1 MFFKIINFI
10 NNESYTI
17 LKNLDLTLSLTKDFE
32 GFGYSIA
39 ESLYVE
45 TPVIATSVGGVKEYL
60 NNKVANIIKSG
71 DNFFTKLLR
80 DFLSNENSWKK
91 KVKRGKKLI
100 INNFNSEKMSKEF
113 LNVFNEKNLMIGCG
127 GRI

>member
-1 MFFKIINFI
+1 MNKLNKLILEKKLKKYFKIINFI

-39 ESLYVE
+39 KQMYVE

-71 DNFFTKLLR
+71 DRESVTKLLR

-91 KVKRGKKLI
+91 K
-100 INNFNSEKMSKEF
+100 
-113 LNVFNEKNLMIGCG
+113 
-127 GRI
+127 

>member
-1 MFFKIINFI
+1 MKVILF
-10 NNESYTI
+10 

-45 TPVIATSVGGVKEYL
+45 TPVIATSVGGVKEL

-71 DNFFTKLLR
+71 D
-80 DFLSNENSWKK
+80 
-91 KVKRGKKLI
+91 RGQLQ
-100 INNFNSEKMSKEF
+100 NY
-113 LNVFNEKNLMIGCG
+113 
-127 GRI
+127 